1 MPTTTT
7 ASSSHGDDVEVRF
20 VSTSTRSSVA
30 QRLRPR
36 GARTEEEAEIV
47 RMRDDELRREMAFA
61 GRLRPR
67 FEGILC
73 DGGEGNR
80 RRRAL
85 LEAEARRRGIG
96 PAAAKVFCSCVI
108 GLDWV
113 VAAASFP
120 HEIGVFD
127 HPFVEQLVC
136 ISGLCLLVSPL
147 TSVLIIIS
155 GWR

>member
-1 MPTTTT
+1 M
-7 ASSSHGDDVEVRF
+7 
-20 VSTSTRSSVA
+20 
-30 QRLRPR
+30 
-36 GARTEEEAEIV
+36 

-61 GRLRPR
+61 AASGPGSRDPL
-67 FEGILC
+67 
-73 DGGEGNR
+73 R
-80 RRRAL
+80 RREGTAAAAL